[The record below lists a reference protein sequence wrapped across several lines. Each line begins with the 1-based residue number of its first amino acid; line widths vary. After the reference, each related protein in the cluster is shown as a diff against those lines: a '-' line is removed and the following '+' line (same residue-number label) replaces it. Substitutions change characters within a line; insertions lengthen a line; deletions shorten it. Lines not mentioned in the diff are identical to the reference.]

1 MTNAHILC
9 PHGSGCSCC
18 CRHPRDGREQGS
30 PGDAGKWEPGTF
42 IQGHTQHTHTLSL
55 TARRSLVIN
64 LLKLTC
70 LPITLNLALQ
80 REQCGYFFLLPF
92 KKCYIEKR
100 SIKLCKIPSINKP
113 VSSIASMSITCPSP
127 DLTWERQGTRLG
139 SLRDPPREERGRL
152 PPPSVLSRNHAGA
165 EVLGAWLAGLASSG
179 TG

>member
-1 MTNAHILC
+1 MAQAVPAAADTQGMAGSRAAQGMR
-9 PHGSGCSCC
+9 GSGSQA
-18 CRHPRDGREQGS
+18 HS
-30 PGDAGKWEPGTF
+30 YKGTRN
-42 IQGHTQHTHTLSL
+42 TRTHSL

-139 SLRDPPREERGRL
+139 SLRDPPRVERGRL